1 MERRKFLQ
9 QSAIASAGILAGGR
23 GLAAAGTLAG
33 VDGPVSGADFPVV
46 RIPAAR
52 RKFTSPIVEKT
63 IREVRQSIGNKE
75 IGWLFENCFPN
86 TLDTTVDFS
95 VVDGTPDTY
104 VITGDIDAMWLRDS
118 SAQVWPYIGLCKDDK
133 DLQQLIRGVIHRQV
147 ICILRDPYAN
157 AFYKD
162 PSKISEWKATDV
174 TDMKPGIHERKW
186 EIDSL
191 CYPIRLAHGYW
202 EVTGDTAPFDD
213 NWLAAMKLVLETF
226 KTQQRKE
233 GQGPYTF
240 QRNSQFATDSVPMKG
255 YGYPTKKI
263 GLIHSMFRPSDDA
276 TIYPFLVPSNLFALS
291 SLRNLRKMLK
301 ALNKGQELDGPAYA
315 LESDLERALNEHAIV
330 RHPVYG
336 EVFAYEIDGF
346 GNHTFM
352 DDANVPSLLALP
364 YLQSK
369 GTDTGELS
377 VLLADKRGYNVY
389 QNTRRMVLSGANPFF
404 FKGKAGEGIGG
415 PHVGLDM
422 IWPISIIIR
431 GLTSHDSQEIAACLK
446 MLQNSHAGTGFM
458 HESFH
463 KDDASKF
470 SRAWFAWANTLFG
483 EFVLKVYRQ
492 QPALLA

>member
-9 QSAIASAGILAGGR
+9 RSAIASASILAGGPVF
-23 GLAAAGTLAG
+23 AGNG
-33 VDGPVSGADFPVV
+33 SGAEFPVV
-46 RIPAAR
+46 RIPAAK

-63 IREVRQSIGNKE
+63 IREVRQTIGNQE

-95 VVDGTPDTY
+95 VVDGRPDTY

-162 PSKISEWKATDV
+162 GSKISEWKATDV

-202 EVTGDTAPFDD
+202 EVTGDTSPLDSD
-213 NWLAAMKLVLETF
+213 WLAAMQRILETF
-226 KTQQRKE
+226 KEQQRKD

-255 YGYPTKKI
+255 YGYPTKKV

-276 TIYPFLVPSNLFALS
+276 TIYPFLIPSNLFALS
-291 SLRNLRKMLK
+291 SMRNLRKMLK
-301 ALNKGQELDGPAYA
+301 ALNKGQELDAPAYT
-315 LESDLERALNEHAIV
+315 LESDLERALMEHGIV

-336 EVFAYEIDGF
+336 EVFAYEADGF

-364 YLQSK
+364 YLQSRS
-369 GTDTGELS
+369 TDTGDLS
-377 VLLADKRGYNVY
+377 VLLADKRGYTVY

-404 FKGKAGEGIGG
+404 FSGKAGEGIGG

-446 MLQNSHAGTGFM
+446 MLQHSHAGTGFM

-463 KDDASKF
+463 KDDAAQF

-492 QPALLA
+492 QPGLLA

>member
-1 MERRKFLQ
+1 M
-9 QSAIASAGILAGGR
+9 IASAGLATGGYR
-23 GLAAAGTLAG
+23 SVAAGAHGFT
-33 VDGPVSGADFPVV
+33 DFPVV
-46 RIPAAR
+46 RVAEAK
-52 RKFTSPIVEKT
+52 RKFKSPIVEKT
-63 IREVRQSIGNKE
+63 IREVRQTIGNKE

-95 VVDGTPDTY
+95 LAGGRPDTY

-133 DLQQLIRGVIHRQV
+133 DLQQLIRGVIRRQV

-162 PSKISEWKATDV
+162 ETKVSEWKATDL

-186 EIDSL
+186 EIDGL

-202 EVTGDTAPFDD
+202 ETTGDVSPFDAD
-213 NWLAAMKLVLETF
+213 WLAAMQKVLQTF
-226 KTQQRKE
+226 KEQQRKD

-240 QRNSQFATDSVPMKG
+240 QRRSEFATDSVPMKG
-255 YGYPTKKI
+255 YGYPTKKV

-276 TIYPFLVPSNLFALS
+276 TIYPFLIPSNLFALS
-291 SLRNLRKMLK
+291 SLRNLRAMLK
-301 ALNKGQELDGPAYA
+301 ATNRGKDLDGPAYA
-315 LESDLERALNEHAIV
+315 LESDLAKALMEHGIV
-330 RHPVYG
+330 NHPIYG
-336 EVFAYEIDGF
+336 EVFAYEADGF

-352 DDANVPSLLALP
+352 DDANVPSLLGMP
-364 YLQSK
+364 YLQSRS
-369 GTDTGELS
+369 TDFSSELS
-377 VLLADKRGYNVY
+377 VLNPDKRGYTIY
-389 QNTRRMVLSGANPFF
+389 QNTRRMVLSDANPFF

-431 GLTSHDSQEIAACLK
+431 GLTSHDSLEIAACLK
-446 MLQNSHAGTGFM
+446 MLQSSHAGTGFM

-463 KDDASKF
+463 KDDVRQY

-483 EFVLKVYRQ
+483 EFVLKVYREH
-492 QPALLA
+492 PALLA